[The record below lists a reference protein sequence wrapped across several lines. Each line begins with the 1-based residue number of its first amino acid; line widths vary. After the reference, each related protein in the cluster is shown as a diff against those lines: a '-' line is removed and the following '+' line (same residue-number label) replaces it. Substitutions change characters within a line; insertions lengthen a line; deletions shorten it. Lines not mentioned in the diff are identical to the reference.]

1 MTKVIT
7 TKATITCSHK
17 GTVTPS
23 SQGTFKA
30 DGNPVLVKG
39 DVVGAAVAGCKN
51 TDASQG
57 QKPCTKLSTLDDGG
71 EASAL
76 RLSGDPAKPVL
87 LKTATGTTDSTPP
100 GTWSVQD
107 PGQTTLDAS

>member
-7 TKATITCSHK
+7 TKATITCSHT

-23 SQGTFKA
+23 SKSTLKA
-30 DGNPVLVKG
+30 DGNPVLVKD
-39 DVVGAAVAGCKN
+39 DVVGADVTGCKN
-51 TDASQG
+51 TDASKS
-57 QKPCTKLSTLDDGG
+57 QKPCTKLASLDDGG
-71 EASAL
+71 EASTL

-87 LKTATGTTDSTPP
+87 LKTATGTTDSAPP

-107 PGQTTLDAS
+107 PGQTKLDAS

>member
-17 GTVTPS
+17 GTVKLS
-23 SQGTFKA
+23 SRSTLKV
-30 DGNPVLVKG
+30 DENPVLVKG
-39 DVVGAAVAGCKN
+39 DVADLAVQGCTN

-57 QKPCTKLSTLDDGG
+57 QKPCTKLTTLDAG
-71 EASAL
+71 EASKL

-87 LKTATGTTDSTPP
+87 LDTATGATDSTPL

-107 PGQTTLDAS
+107 PGQTKLNAS